1 MVELLGTLSCA
12 TVDYRVFVV
21 PPDEWWTVTSIFV
34 ANSNVSSRT
43 YNLRHRKPT
52 EATSSKQYLV
62 ATKTIAGSSD
72 ELRNGL
78 IGFGPLDELTASASF
93 GTSVAINVYGYKTK
107 YPRIVHLG
115 QKLITTT
122 EDRAFGVPADER
134 WVVTSINAANTVA
147 AGRTYQIRHRRA
159 GVVLSTADYI
169 VGNKSLA
176 ANADEI
182 RNGMLSF
189 GPLDEM
195 VIRGNATAVAVN
207 AYGYKLRV
215 PQ

>member
-1 MVELLGTLSCA
+1 MVELLGSLSCA

-21 PPDEWWTVTSIFV
+21 PPDEWWTVTGIHV

-72 ELRNGL
+72 ELRSGL
-78 IGFGPLDELTASASF
+78 LGFGPLDEMTASASF

-107 YPRIVHLG
+107 VPRIVHLG
-115 QKLITTT
+115 QKLLTTT
-122 EDRAFGVPADER
+122 EDRIFGVPAGER
-134 WVVTSINAANTVA
+134 WVVTAINACNSVA
-147 AGRTYQIRHRRA
+147 AGRTYQLRHKRA
-159 GVVLSTADYI
+159 GVALTTADYL

-182 RNGMLSF
+182 RTGMPSF
-189 GPLDEM
+189 GPLDEL
-195 VIRGNATAVAVN
+195 VCKGNSTAVAVN
-207 AYGYKLRV
+207 AYGYKLKV
-215 PQ
+215 AA